1 MPKTRNPVT
10 SHGRDKH
17 VIGVVVVP
25 DSVPLE
31 VVVTQSVFG
40 PPVPSI
46 AELMDIPEDSPYEL
60 VLCGERERQVLARDI
75 DMGALAPLDTLDE
88 VDTVLVPG
96 IADPLAPRSDAL
108 LERIRL
114 AHARG
119 ARMVSLCGGA
129 FILAAAGVLDG
140 KRATTHWMLA
150 PEFRQRYPHVHLDVD
165 RLYVDDPPVHT
176 SGGIFAAT
184 DLALHIVALDC
195 GQAVANDLSRVL
207 VSAPH
212 RSGGQL
218 QFIKEAMRAE
228 SPSSLQSLQHWL
240 RDNLHEPL
248 TLASVARREHISERS
263 LVRRFHAET
272 GLSLL
277 EWINRER
284 VNRAKVLL
292 ETSDFAVTEIAAMV
306 GFGSNE
312 TLRRNFDKWV
322 GTTASA
328 YRRSFRVAS

>member
-1 MPKTRNPVT
+1 MPRAKTPVT
-10 SHGRDKH
+10 SRGRDKH

-46 AELMDIPEDSPYEL
+46 ATLMDIPVDSPYEV
-60 VLCGERERQVLARDI
+60 VLCGERERQKLARDI
-75 DMGALAPLDTLDE
+75 DMGALAPLDTLAD

-108 LERIRL
+108 LEQVRA
-114 AHARG
+114 AHDGG
-119 ARMVSLCGGA
+119 ARIVSLCGGA

-140 KRATTHWMLA
+140 RRATTHWMLA

-184 DLALHIVALDC
+184 DLALHIVALDR

-212 RSGGQL
+212 RSGGQQ

-228 SPSSLQSLQHWL
+228 QPSSLQALRHWL
-240 RDNLHEPL
+240 KDNLHEPL
-248 TLASVARREHISERS
+248 TLESVARREHMSERS

-272 GLSLL
+272 GTSVL

-284 VNRAKVLL
+284 VERAKVLL
-292 ETSDFAVTEIAAMV
+292 ETTDFPVAEIAAMA
-306 GFGSNE
+306 GFGSTE
-312 TLRRNFDKWV
+312 TLRRNFDKRV
-322 GTTASA
+322 GTSASA
-328 YRRSFRVAS
+328 YRRSFRAAS

>member
-1 MPKTRNPVT
+1 MPKARKPST
-10 SHGRDKH
+10 SRGRDKH

-46 AELMDIPEDSPYEL
+46 AELMDIPEDSPYEV
-60 VLCGERERQVLARDI
+60 VLCAEHPRQLLARGI
-75 DMGALAPLDTLDE
+75 DMGELAPLDVLGDA
-88 VDTVLVPG
+88 DTVLVPG
-96 IADPLAPRSDAL
+96 IADPLADRGEGL
-108 LERIRL
+108 LEHLRT
-114 AHARG
+114 AHSRG

-140 KRATTHWMLA
+140 RRATTHWMLA
-150 PEFRQRYPHVHLDVD
+150 PEFRARYPHVYLDVD
-165 RLYVDDPPVHT
+165 KLYVDDPPVHT

-184 DLALHIVALDC
+184 DLALHLVALDR
-195 GQAVANDLSRVL
+195 GQAVANDLSRIL

-212 RSGGQL
+212 RSGGQQ

-228 SPSSLQSLQHWL
+228 APSSLQSLQQWL
-240 RDNLHEPL
+240 REHLDDPL
-248 TLASVARREHISERS
+248 TLESVARREHMSERT

-272 GLSLL
+272 GMSLL

-284 VNRAKVLL
+284 VNRSKVLL
-292 ETSDFAVTEIAAMV
+292 ETTDFAVSEIAAMV

-328 YRRSFRVAS
+328 YRRSFREAS